1 MTDAVSAGP
10 ITPRSLRPYISLLFL
25 QCTAGSPE
33 IAFSGLTAFMR
44 KSARRRQGAY
54 TELRSGFA
62 SSDPFLRGSPE
73 QRGFDQVDGFIYRIE
88 SSPSWA
94 VPGSGYADV
103 RNVLSIA
110 LRRGLVLAVYSEP
123 TLRDAV
129 VRWLRREP
137 RPPLARVSQSVLQG
151 AFLRGEAKGLWL
163 HGTHARSVLRPD
175 TKHITGPRVQDALSP
190 LEDSS
195 FAMSAAKSRLPDDPA
210 RTALLGVV
218 GTVPRK
224 GVLWNR
230 QPQDFGEFLAACTEA
245 LELIEETAASG
256 APLDHPFPILAVE
269 SHDLS
274 EVRGAYDILALTPDD
289 LPTST
294 DITDEMTQAA
304 EVLERAVLRVTGSPT
319 SADFRL
325 EVGLDGSFG
334 GVLQATVRMS
344 GDDAVLAF
352 GHDPAVAPTNPGSV
366 RKVLDALGHRDL
378 LAVYYDSGH
387 VVGPH
392 GIGRRNVTPMPF
404 ENWQFLD
411 FSGFD
416 ITVEKPGRTPSEI
429 HSNIGSGQDT
439 SLFGWVA
446 RYYSSGW
453 LICDD
458 GPGEVAD
465 FVHIS
470 PDGVL
475 SMIHVKAAHSSSR
488 SRGIAVSAFEV
499 VTGQA
504 AKNSRYLVD
513 LDSLSETLMIPH
525 DPQRASWI
533 DGERVSGRDD
543 FLAMIGGLMPSDK
556 RQVVIVQPHVSEE
569 TYNRIRQGAHG
580 VAATRDHE
588 LFRLNSLETLL
599 HTTRG
604 AAVALST
611 DLHVIGSK
619 R

>member
-10 ITPRSLRPYISLLFL
+10 IASRSLRPYISLLFL

-33 IAFSGLTAFMR
+33 IAFGGLTVFMR

-62 SSDPFLRGSPE
+62 SSDPSLQGGPE
-73 QRGFDQVDGFIYRIE
+73 QGGFDQVDGFIYRIE

-94 VPGSGYADV
+94 VPGSGYVDV

-110 LRRGLVLAVYSEP
+110 LRRGLALAVYCEP
-123 TLRDAV
+123 SLRDAV
-129 VRWLRREP
+129 VRWIRREP
-137 RPPLARVSQSVLQG
+137 RPPLARVPQSILQG

-163 HGTHARSVLRPD
+163 HGTHVRSVLRPD
-175 TKHITGPRVQDALSP
+175 TKHITGRRVQDALSP

-195 FAMSAAKSRLPDDPA
+195 FAMAAARSRLPDDPA

-245 LELIEETAASG
+245 LELIEETTTSG
-256 APLDHPFPILAVE
+256 APLDRPFPILAVE
-269 SHDLS
+269 THDLS

-304 EVLERAVLRVTGSPT
+304 EVLEHAVLRVIGSPT

-325 EVGLDGSFG
+325 EVGLNGAVG
-334 GVLQATVRMS
+334 GVLQAAVRMS

-352 GHDPAVAPTNPGSV
+352 GPDPAVAPTNPGSV

-429 HSNIGSGQDT
+429 HSNTGSGQDR

-446 RYYSSGW
+446 RHYSSGW
-453 LICDD
+453 LVCDD

-475 SMIHVKAAHSSSR
+475 SMIHVKAAHSASPA
-488 SRGIAVSAFEV
+488 RGIAVSAFEV

-504 AKNSRYLVD
+504 AKNSHYLVD

-533 DGERVSGRDD
+533 DGKRVSGRDD
-543 FLAMIGGLMPSDK
+543 FLEMIGGLMPSDK

-569 TYNRIRQGAHG
+569 TYNRIRQRANG

>member
-1 MTDAVSAGP
+1 M
-10 ITPRSLRPYISLLFL
+10 
-25 QCTAGSPE
+25 
-33 IAFSGLTAFMR
+33 
-44 KSARRRQGAY
+44 
-54 TELRSGFA
+54 
-62 SSDPFLRGSPE
+62 
-73 QRGFDQVDGFIYRIE
+73 
-88 SSPSWA
+88 
-94 VPGSGYADV
+94 
-103 RNVLSIA
+103 
-110 LRRGLVLAVYSEP
+110 
-123 TLRDAV
+123 
-129 VRWLRREP
+129 
-137 RPPLARVSQSVLQG
+137 
-151 AFLRGEAKGLWL
+151 
-163 HGTHARSVLRPD
+163 
-175 TKHITGPRVQDALSP
+175 
-190 LEDSS
+190 
-195 FAMSAAKSRLPDDPA
+195 
-210 RTALLGVV
+210 
-218 GTVPRK
+218 
-224 GVLWNR
+224 
-230 QPQDFGEFLAACTEA
+230 
-245 LELIEETAASG
+245 
-256 APLDHPFPILAVE
+256 E

-274 EVRGAYDILALTPDD
+274 EVRGAYDILAVTADD

-294 DITDEMTQAA
+294 DITDEMTRAA
-304 EVLERAVLRVTGSPT
+304 EVLEHAVLRVIGSPT

-334 GVLQATVRMS
+334 GVLQAAVRMS

-352 GHDPAVAPTNPGSV
+352 GPDPAVAATNPVSV

-387 VVGPH
+387 VLGPH

-453 LICDD
+453 LVCDD

-569 TYNRIRQGAHG
+569 TYNRIRQGANG